1 MVYFQTKN
9 PDLGKIWRALERKM
23 LPYCMTIW
31 NILVPFGVI
40 YGRLVC
46 LDQEK
51 SGNPAYERRRDSNE
65 VSSCMYVHLRTVVK
79 NIGTL

>member
-40 YGRLVC
+40 YGRLV
-46 LDQEK
+46 
-51 SGNPAYERRRDSNE
+51 
-65 VSSCMYVHLRTVVK
+65 
-79 NIGTL
+79 